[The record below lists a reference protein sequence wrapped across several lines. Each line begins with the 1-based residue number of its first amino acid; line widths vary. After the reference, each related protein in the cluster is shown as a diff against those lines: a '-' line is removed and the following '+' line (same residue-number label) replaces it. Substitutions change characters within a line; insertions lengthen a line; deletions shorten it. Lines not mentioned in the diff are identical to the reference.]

1 MSGESTTPDP
11 VELGRGLLEAF
22 NRRDFDAIESLYAE
36 DAVVVGAM
44 RERFDGAAAIRGLY
58 EDMATP
64 YGDLR
69 SEIDEEIDLGNG
81 IGFAVVTGVGH
92 LVGSAVDVPFRVAT
106 VAVWADGVI
115 VRQRNYM
122 DIDEA
127 RAAAERLAA
136 ERA

>member
-1 MSGESTTPDP
+1 MNPKAPAQPADDAREHARAGRESKMIISHGD
-11 VELGRGLLEAF
+11 LLERVQALTWVH
-22 NRRDFDAIESLYAE
+22 A
-36 DAVVVGAM
+36 
-44 RERFDGAAAIRGLY
+44 
-58 EDMATP
+58 
-64 YGDLR
+64 
-69 SEIDEEIDLGNG
+69 IDLGNG

-127 RAAAERLAA
+127 RAAAQRLAK
-136 ERA
+136 ERG